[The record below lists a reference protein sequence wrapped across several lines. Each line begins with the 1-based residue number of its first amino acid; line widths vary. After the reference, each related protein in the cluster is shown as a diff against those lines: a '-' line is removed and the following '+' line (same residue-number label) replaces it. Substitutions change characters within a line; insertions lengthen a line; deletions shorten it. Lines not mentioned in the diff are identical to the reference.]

1 MFVCKNFFLSGGE
14 ISTLWIYFYHSWQN
28 IISTQTIAPFP
39 KLSKYILFEALYYF
53 PWIKNGFLSFFYFLA
68 STSTTILLDAMVQ
81 TLIFCLFVSLNT
93 LCCLSLLYQVKS
105 LDLESSKL
113 ASSRLILLISTL
125 ILFYHLEMWH
135 YQNLHQKRVY
145 HHLWIKHQK
154 CFNHFICN
162 KPIRNKF

>member
-1 MFVCKNFFLSGGE
+1 MQKLFFVWWGNFHAVDIFLPFLTEHHINTDHST
-14 ISTLWIYFYHSWQN
+14 ISKIEQIYFVWS
-28 IISTQTIAPFP
+28 F
-39 KLSKYILFEALYYF
+39 ILFSMNKK
-53 PWIKNGFLSFFYFLA
+53 WISFFFYFLA
-68 STSTTILLDAMVQ
+68 CTSTTILLDAMVQ

-105 LDLESSKL
+105 LNLESSKL
-113 ASSRLILLISTL
+113 ASSILKLLISTL
-125 ILFYHLEMWH
+125 LPFYHLEMWH